1 MRTTS
6 KPPNSVSDK
15 KNESSDY
22 LTVDTYVTRIFYVV
36 FFLSQTVLFIDVN
49 TGKRHS
55 FWGLKRRFFALYR
68 TKC

>member
-36 FFLSQTVLFIDVN
+36 FFFISDCVIYRRKY
-49 TGKRHS
+49 GK
-55 FWGLKRRFFALYR
+55 
-68 TKC
+68 TT